1 MDYIA
6 KLMKGCPE
14 LESMELKSVEC
25 FNRLK
30 IYSLKLKRLYLED
43 IRLNKYDPELISM
56 EIFAPRL
63 QDFRISAVL
72 GFAKFRILDMSS
84 LISANLSYFNSC
96 SKLPEEDCQN
106 DHRGFVTLVLGN
118 LQKLSCATE
127 LTLGY
132 WFTEVV
138 HMLQLKGVS
147 IPELK
152 CKYLTLKLDEEFSLD
167 GAAGILRAM
176 PHVETLNMDVFTWF
190 VRCRCDFELRC
201 LAEGDSIDLQSWI
214 SSFEFPNLKNV
225 AIVHPSVMCSTCFL
239 LKTSKQGFDKLF
251 KLSEFVLKNAPVL
264 EKFVMVKGKK
274 CRVCSKNRVS
284 PYLSQIA
291 KALLSCPRA
300 STNCEI
306 IVEE

>member
-14 LESMELKSVEC
+14 LESMELQSVEC

-56 EIFAPRL
+56 EIFAPCL

-96 SKLPEEDCQN
+96 SKRPEEDCQN
-106 DHRGFVTLVLGN
+106 DHRGFVILVLGN

-176 PHVETLNMDVFTWF
+176 PHVETLNMDVFTRF

-201 LAEGDSIDLQSWI
+201 LAERDSIDLQSWI

-239 LKTSKQGFDKLF
+239 LKNFQARLRQAFQTFRICVKECTSSGEVCDG
-251 KLSEFVLKNAPVL
+251 
-264 EKFVMVKGKK
+264 KGKK
-274 CRVCSKNRVS
+274 VQGMFKEPRVPIFISNR
-284 PYLSQIA
+284 
-291 KALLSCPRA
+291 
-300 STNCEI
+300 
-306 IVEE
+306 

>member
-30 IYSLKLKRLYLED
+30 IYSWLYLED

-84 LISANLSYFNSC
+84 LISANLSYFNSS

-176 PHVETLNMDVFTWF
+176 PHVETLNMDVFTRF

-214 SSFEFPNLKNV
+214 
-225 AIVHPSVMCSTCFL
+225 
-239 LKTSKQGFDKLF
+239 
-251 KLSEFVLKNAPVL
+251 
-264 EKFVMVKGKK
+264 
-274 CRVCSKNRVS
+274 
-284 PYLSQIA
+284 
-291 KALLSCPRA
+291 
-300 STNCEI
+300 
-306 IVEE
+306 